1 MKLRLELKAE
11 DIKSKRGLQDKGK
24 VQAFLDNE
32 VIRLT
37 EPYVPFDTGVLK
49 TSPLIG
55 TVLGEGKVVYNTPYA
70 RRQYYENRGFGTD
83 GKKRGGLRNRLWF
96 EVMKN
101 NHKEAI
107 VRSLQMI
114 IDGGM

>member
-37 EPYVPFDTGVLK
+37 EPYVPFQSGILK
-49 TSPLIG
+49 NTPLLSSS
-55 TVLGEGKVVYNTPYA
+55 LGEVVYNTPYA
-70 RRQYYENRGFGTD
+70 RRQYYENRGNGTD
-83 GKKRGGLRNRLWF
+83 GTSNGGIRGKLWF
-96 EVMKN
+96 ERMK
-101 NHKEAI
+101 AD
-107 VRSLQMI
+107 RRDDI
-114 IDGGM
+114 IKSVQDFVNRGG